1 MINFLSSIVPTPV
14 SVILSPPYAGIIQP
28 VGSTITMTCT
38 VELSPVVN
46 VPVTVITEWTRPAG
60 FVANIAAQ
68 PIEDHSTT
76 NYTSRAV
83 VGSFGRNESGV
94 YTCKATI
101 TTTSPFLRDSAS
113 SSGTSRITVG
123 KAT

>member
-46 VPVTVITEWTRPAG
+46 VPVTVITEWTGPAG
-60 FVANIAAQ
+60 FVVNITAQ
-68 PIEDHSTT
+68 PVEGSTT

-83 VGSFGRNESGV
+83 IGSFGRNESGV
-94 YTCKATI
+94 YTCKATV
-101 TTTSPFLRDSAS
+101 TSTFPFLRDSAS